1 MKLVVMIPAYNEEE
15 TITDVILEIPRQID
29 GMDKVEILLI
39 DDGSSDDTV
48 ALAKKAGV
56 DKTISHGT
64 NQGLGI
70 AFRNGIE
77 TAISMGADVIGTMD
91 ADGQFDSNDVPSLVE
106 PILNNEAD
114 FVAASRFLDKQS
126 WAQMPWIKRLGNRI
140 FTRIISY
147 LLGQKF
153 SDTQC
158 GFRAYSRQAALRL
171 NTFGRFTYTQEVF
184 IDLVNKGMRVQ
195 EIAVQVE
202 QRQKGKSRIVKNWF
216 NYGTKAMAIILRSFR
231 DYQPLR
237 FFGTIGLITLIPGI
251 GAGLFILIYWVITS
265 RTSPFTSLLYLV
277 VILVVMGLL
286 FIVLALI
293 ADMIGRQRHINEE
306 ILYHLKLRQY
316 EADGDSTLINE
327 DLPK

>member
-1 MKLVVMIPAYNEEE
+1 MKLVVMLPAFNEGES
-15 TITDVILEIPRQID
+15 IANVVAGIPRKLNGI
-29 GMDKVEILLI
+29 GSAEILI
-39 DDGSSDDTV
+39 VDDGSVDDTV
-48 ALAKKAGV
+48 EQARAAGA
-56 DKTISHGT
+56 DKVVSHGT

-77 TAISMGADVIGTMD
+77 AALSMGADVIVTMD
-91 ADGQFDSNDVPSLVE
+91 ADGQFDSADIPRLIE
-106 PILNNEAD
+106 PIINNQAD
-114 FVAASRFLDKQS
+114 FVTASRFHKQYK
-126 WAQMPWIKRLGNRI
+126 AKMPWIKGLGNRI

-195 EIAVQVE
+195 EVAVHVE

-216 NYGTKAMAIILRSFR
+216 NYGTRAMAIIIRSFR
-231 DYQPLR
+231 DYKPLR

-251 GAGLFILIYWVITS
+251 AVGLSLLIYWAITG

-293 ADMIGRQRHINEE
+293 ADMIGRQRRINEE
-306 ILYHLKLRQY
+306 ILYHLKIRRY
-316 EADGDSTLINE
+316 MDE
-327 DLPK
+327 DVK